1 MGSTTTRK
9 SMFSESSITS
19 LSALFQSQTA
29 VGIKALLAVF
39 GVFIL
44 LLPGCVSPRQ
54 VVYFQGPSAVNDS
67 VMVAAAYVPLIKP
80 ADVLSVQIN
89 SLNPEK
95 SLIFNPYAAAA
106 SAGAAPGASAT
117 LPAPVGYIV
126 SSTGEITIPLL
137 GPVKVAGLSVEQA
150 SALIGEKL
158 TRFLKEPTV
167 DVRNQNFRI
176 SVLGEVS
183 RPALF
188 TIPNNQITII
198 EALGLAGDVT
208 IAGRRDNVLVVRE
221 TNGAKKF
228 ARIDLTQRDLFRSPY
243 YYLHPNDIVYVEPG
257 KVRIASA
264 DRTYQVL
271 PIVLSAVSI
280 LSIILTRVL

>member
-1 MGSTTTRK
+1 MRLLKPKKRMIYEYMTAPHSTRK
-9 SMFSESSITS
+9 LNTWAAWGTKLTLTVLIGFV
-19 LSALFQSQTA
+19 L
-29 VGIKALLAVF
+29 
-39 GVFIL
+39 IL
-44 LLPGCVSPRQ
+44 NSCVKPKQ
-54 VVYFQGPSAVNDS
+54 VVYFQGSAANDS
-67 VMVAAAYVPLIKP
+67 ILVAAPYIPLIKP

-95 SLIFNPYAAAA
+95 SMIFNPYAVA
-106 SAGAAPGASAT
+106 SSGAPGASAT

-126 SSTGEITIPLL
+126 SSTGDITIPLL

-150 SALIGEKL
+150 GLQIAEKL

-167 DVRNQNFRI
+167 DVRNLNFRI

-208 IAGRRDNVLVVRE
+208 IAGRRDNVLIVRE
-221 TNGAKKF
+221 TNGVKKF
-228 ARIDLTQRDLFRSPY
+228 ARVDLTQRNLFQSPY

-257 KVRIASA
+257 KARIAST

-280 LSIILTRVL
+280 LSIILTRF

>member
-1 MGSTTTRK
+1 
-9 SMFSESSITS
+9 MFNEYFSTS
-19 LSALFQSQTA
+19 LVSMRTLTA
-29 VGIKALLAVF
+29 FGFKTLLTVLTGIVF
-39 GVFIL
+39 VL
-44 LLPGCVSPRQ
+44 NGCVSPKQ
-54 VVYFQGPSAVNDS
+54 VVYFQGSTMENDS
-67 VMVAAAYVPLIKP
+67 ILVAAPYVPLIKP
-80 ADVLSVQIN
+80 ADVLSVQVN
-89 SLNPEK
+89 SLNPEQ
-95 SLIFNPYAAAA
+95 SLIFNPYAM
-106 SAGAAPGASAT
+106 AGAASTASTPGATGS

-126 SSTGEITIPLL
+126 SSTGEITIPLI
-137 GPVKVAGLSVEQA
+137 GSVKVAGLSVEKA
-150 SALIGEKL
+150 SLLIGEKL
-158 TRFLKEPTV
+158 KRFLKEPTV

-257 KVRIASA
+257 KARLANA

-271 PIVLSAVSI
+271 PIVLSALSI
-280 LSIILTRVL
+280 LAIILTQFI